1 MLGVIDPLRAAFD
14 VVCVSLPGFGFS
26 GPTTERGWHPRRIA
40 AAMVELMGR
49 LGYPRF
55 GTLGGDWGATI
66 SNYIGLD
73 FPEHLYGLYLTMVAA
88 GPPAG
93 SDGSELRHH
102 EKEWVAANATF
113 FAEESGYLQI
123 QATRPQTLAYGL
135 TDSPA
140 GLAGWIVEKLRAWSD
155 CGGDLESAISR
166 DDILANITL
175 YWVTGTANSAARIY
189 LEAMRAGQLQP
200 IASRIEVPTGCAI
213 FPKETVRSPRAWADE
228 AWDVRRWT
236 EMPRGGHFA
245 ALEVPDLLVP
255 DVCAFYREL
264 RRTPTVTPGRRPW
277 TGKGKRDRPGVEWRA
292 IAVAET
298 GGISV
303 GTGHTLQTSDTRS
316 RGSGGGG
323 TVASLV
329 GLAHRGA
336 PRPVDGQDA
345 VRRDAAAGRA
355 RRRWGLVVHRRAQ
368 DDVVPGHSARDAVR
382 EEPRH
387 PSHVGNLRRGRRRRL
402 RPPRLRDGER
412 GRRCVGERALS
423 LGGAGPVRCA
433 HHRRRDEGDA
443 CLQRLDCGVL
453 CQRAPSAQGHCHA
466 EPGRSPG
473 RRGGA
478 APLPRTRPGGCA
490 DHRGAAAVGAL
501 SKS

>member
-1 MLGVIDPLRAAFD
+1 MSTAIEPFTAAVGGDVLEDLSGRLRHTRWPDQLAATSWEYGTDLDYLQDLVGYWADGFDWRAVEARINGWPQGIATIDGQPIHFIHARSHATDAMPLLVMHGWPGSIIEMLGVIDPLRASFD

-40 AAMVELMGR
+40 AAVVELMGR

-93 SDGSELRHH
+93 SDGSELRDN
-102 EKEWVAANATF
+102 EKEWVAANAAF

-200 IASRIEVPTGCAI
+200 IASRIQVPTACAI

-264 RRTPTVTPGRRPW
+264 PVAATPGRRP
-277 TGKGKRDRPGVEWRA
+277 
-292 IAVAET
+292 
-298 GGISV
+298 
-303 GTGHTLQTSDTRS
+303 
-316 RGSGGGG
+316 
-323 TVASLV
+323 
-329 GLAHRGA
+329 
-336 PRPVDGQDA
+336 
-345 VRRDAAAGRA
+345 
-355 RRRWGLVVHRRAQ
+355 
-368 DDVVPGHSARDAVR
+368 
-382 EEPRH
+382 
-387 PSHVGNLRRGRRRRL
+387 
-402 RPPRLRDGER
+402 
-412 GRRCVGERALS
+412 
-423 LGGAGPVRCA
+423 
-433 HHRRRDEGDA
+433 
-443 CLQRLDCGVL
+443 
-453 CQRAPSAQGHCHA
+453 
-466 EPGRSPG
+466 
-473 RRGGA
+473 
-478 APLPRTRPGGCA
+478 
-490 DHRGAAAVGAL
+490 
-501 SKS
+501 